1 LSFSKDALKAIA
13 EEAMKRKS
21 GARGLRSIMEN
32 AMLDIMY
39 EIPDM
44 EGVKECIISQDVIMN
59 GKAPM
64 IVYERKT
71 SQA

>member
-1 LSFSKDALKAIA
+1 
-13 EEAMKRKS
+13 
-21 GARGLRSIMEN
+21 MEN